1 MQKEILSL
9 MEEVERNIR
18 QSEKDFKEMSER
30 NKVFSKEIRER
41 MESRREEFDKK
52 RASRSRFFR

>member
-1 MQKEILSL
+1 